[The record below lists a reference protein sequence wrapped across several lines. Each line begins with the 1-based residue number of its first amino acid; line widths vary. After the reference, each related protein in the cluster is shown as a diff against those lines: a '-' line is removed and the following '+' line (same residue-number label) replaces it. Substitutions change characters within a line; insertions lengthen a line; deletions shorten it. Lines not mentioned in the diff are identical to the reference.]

1 MSAWVPHGCEDEKD
15 VEKRFGDS
23 LGNGEGEVVQGVG
36 GAIAVEGAV
45 EEELEARADDE

>member
-1 MSAWVPHGCEDEKD
+1 MSVWVPHGCKDEKD

-23 LGNGEGEVVQGVG
+23 LGNGEGKMVQGVG